1 MQVLIKENL
10 LWQLTIVC
18 VLNLLKCCR
27 DEIVEMLRWLMCQWY
42 FPCLWERERE
52 RERER
57 DIKGYFRL
65 WIGLDWHTEW
75 YVGLLQMPWCW
86 IIRGCN
92 LFCCSFLVLLGSI
105 YIHTYNTVYSNTL
118 DLTSSLAYQPL
129 IVTVSLFDI
138 ENSFW

>member
-57 DIKGYFRL
+57 EISKVISGF
-65 WIGLDWHTEW
+65 GLDWIDI
-75 YVGLLQMPWCW
+75 LSDMLD
-86 IIRGCN
+86 
-92 LFCCSFLVLLGSI
+92 CCRC
-105 YIHTYNTVYSNTL
+105 L
-118 DLTSSLAYQPL
+118 DVELSVVATCS
-129 IVTVSLFDI
+129 VVRF
-138 ENSFW
+138 